1 MSPSLLSADVVHRR
15 LAEFVSF
22 LRERGVDVGIGAEVE
37 LAQALQLFPILDR
50 EAIREVFRAILAK
63 SPEQGLAVERAF
75 DAFFSST
82 FHRRGIPSP
91 GSSVA
96 RHRVDVPRGAAGAN
110 PPESALG
117 PPVRET
123 QFGTYSAQAPGA
135 GHELGPLSAREM
147 LILRRGARRFR
158 RRTATLPGRRFV
170 RSRRGEVDFP
180 ETLRR
185 STGWR
190 GEAIELSRHTPRR
203 QRTDLVVLWDVS
215 GSMRE
220 HDAALFGLVYSL
232 ERVSRSARV
241 FAFST
246 RIEEITEEIR
256 RHGYRQAIPVVAAR
270 LERTEG
276 GTQIG
281 PCLRQFADQYPNAVG
296 DRVTVVVVSD
306 GWDRAG
312 TREVDDELRR
322 IHQRGHLVVWVS
334 PYARRPGFQPQTAGL
349 VAALPYTDLLLGP
362 EDFQSPYPLP
372 PIDWKASRTAAPAA

>member
-1 MSPSLLSADVVHRR
+1 MPAPLVTPDHLHRR
-15 LAEFVSF
+15 LVEFIGF
-22 LRERGVDVGIGAEVE
+22 LRERGVQVGIGAEVE
-37 LAQALQLFPILDR
+37 LGRALPLLPILDR
-50 EAIREVFRAILAK
+50 ESIRDACRSVLAK
-63 SPEQGLAVERAF
+63 SPEELATVDRAF
-75 DAFFSST
+75 DAFFSPAFS
-82 FHRRGIPSP
+82 RRRAPAPGQSIAPQPVGITVAGT
-91 GSSVA
+91 GSASVEP
-96 RHRVDVPRGAAGAN
+96 VPR
-110 PPESALG
+110 

-123 QFGTYSAQAPGA
+123 QIGMYSAYAPGA
-135 GHELGPLSAREM
+135 GHNLGPLSPREM
-147 LILRRGARRFR
+147 LWLRRGARRFR
-158 RRTATLPGRRFV
+158 RLTATLPGRRFL

-185 STGWR
+185 SIGWG
-190 GEAIELSRHTPRR
+190 GEEIRLSRRTPRK

-232 ERVSRSARV
+232 ERVSRSARS

-246 RIEEITEEIR
+246 RIAEITEVIR
-256 RHGYRQAIPVVAAR
+256 QHGYRQAVPLVAAR
-270 LERTEG
+270 IARAEG

-281 PCLRQFADQYPNAVG
+281 PCLRQFAERYPTAVG

-312 TREVDDELRR
+312 STAVGDELRR

-334 PYARRPGFQPQTAGL
+334 PYARRPGFQPKTAGL

-372 PIDWKASRTAAPAA
+372 PIEWKQSRAAMSA